1 MPAVL
6 ELKAYALYTKQDAG
20 RLMNLG
26 YAGINHLIAAG
37 KLKTE
42 RVGQRDLIRGVSI
55 AQLTGADIPNV
66 PAPAPVSRKTEDEI
80 MAARRRRNIPLNF

>member
-37 KLKTE
+37 KLQTE
-42 RVGQRDLIRGVSI
+42 LVGKRTLIRGVSI
-55 AQLTGADIPNV
+55 ARFTGAEIPNV
-66 PAPAPVSRKTEDEI
+66 PAPVPASRKTIKEI
-80 MAARRRRNIPLNF
+80 MAARRRREIPLS